1 MSKLWRWRKVVS
13 PSIVPSGNFAELIR
27 TVTLHGAEGAD
38 QRQAPAREEMRVEES
53 THSELEMS
61 EGLPENPESW
71 LWQRH
76 GEASHVLGNRALQKF
91 PDP

>member
-1 MSKLWRWRKVVS
+1 M
-13 PSIVPSGNFAELIR
+13 AENLLLAIFLLCKER
-27 TVTLHGAEGAD
+27 EKGDRHWIPFLPFS
-38 QRQAPAREEMRVEES
+38 PAREEMRVEES

-61 EGLPENPESW
+61 EGLPENPEPW

-76 GEASHVLGNRALQKF
+76 GEASHVLGNRAMQKF